1 MRIFDRQPTTPGE
14 LKEIAFSPQF
24 AGKVTF
30 AVTLEDA
37 GGKPTPDLA
46 ELYLISEAG

>member
-1 MRIFDRQPTTPGE
+1 MGVFDLPTTPGE

-24 AGKVTF
+24 AGPVTF
-30 AVTLEDA
+30 AVTLEDE
-37 GGKPTPDLA
+37 GGKPTPDLT